1 MKVWTSDIQLKMGLK
16 WIYCKRVIV
25 MEEHMFQGTIAAL
38 NQLVK
43 SVENWSYD

>member
-1 MKVWTSDIQLKMGLK
+1 
-16 WIYCKRVIV
+16 

-43 SVENWSYD
+43 SVETWSHDWADYKFLKEL